1 METEEAD
8 AEGKGVYATNDNKV
22 ANSKTADEDSEVLKS
37 RNLLPSQYLDIPNQY
52 LETRA
57 TTGITHGSINKTQ
70 YMY

>member
-37 RNLLPSQYLDIPNQY
+37 RNLLPSQYLDIPN
-52 LETRA
+52 
-57 TTGITHGSINKTQ
+57 
-70 YMY
+70 